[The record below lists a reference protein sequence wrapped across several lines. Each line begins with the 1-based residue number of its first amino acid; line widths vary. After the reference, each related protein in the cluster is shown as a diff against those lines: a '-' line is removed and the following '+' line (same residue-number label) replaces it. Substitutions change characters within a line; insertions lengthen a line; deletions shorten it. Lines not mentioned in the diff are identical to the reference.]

1 MMLNNNNRKFIK
13 TLSNNCL
20 KANRNRN
27 VIAVLAIILTAVL
40 FTALATVAQGTQVSM
55 KEQMLRQAG
64 TRFMVSIKNL
74 SQEEAES
81 LVQDSAFSTAGMERY
96 VANAVNKELNSI
108 MVSIG
113 WLDRTNVENSFMDL
127 EKGHY
132 PEKDNEIACDSV
144 VLELL
149 GLPNETG
156 TSFTL
161 EYETMEGIKEA
172 EMTVCGIWKGMKHEQ
187 RSVMMVTE
195 GFVEKTVK
203 DLSPEYA
210 ELEKN
215 AYAVRGTFPSEKD
228 IKENLDKLVEK
239 MGYDPEAQ
247 RGEEGFIIHN
257 TNPVYET
264 KSMDSGQTMI
274 TMALGVI
281 LILLAGYLIIYNIF
295 KISMKKISV
304 YTGSLRPSVPHR
316 NKSGIW

>member
-1 MMLNNNNRKFIK
+1 MMLNNNNKKFIK

-27 VIAVLAIILTAVL
+27 IIAVLAIILTAVL
-40 FTALATVAQGTQVSM
+40 FTALATVAQGTQISV

-74 SQEEAES
+74 SREEAET
-81 LVQDSAFSTAGMERY
+81 LVQDPAFSAAGMERY
-96 VANAVNKELNSI
+96 AANAVNKELNSL
-108 MVSIG
+108 MVSVG

-132 PEKDNEIACDSV
+132 PKKDNEIACDSV

-161 EYETMEGIKEA
+161 EYETRDGKKEA

-187 RSVMMVTE
+187 RAVMMVTE
-195 GFVEKTVK
+195 AFVEKTGK
-203 DLSPEYA
+203 ELGPEYA

-215 AYAVRGTFPSEKD
+215 AYTVRGTFPSDKN
-228 IKENLDKLVEK
+228 IKEN
-239 MGYDPEAQ
+239 
-247 RGEEGFIIHN
+247 
-257 TNPVYET
+257 
-264 KSMDSGQTMI
+264 
-274 TMALGVI
+274 
-281 LILLAGYLIIYNIF
+281 
-295 KISMKKISV
+295 
-304 YTGSLRPSVPHR
+304 HR
-316 NKSGIW
+316 SI